1 MFDESLAVSSSLA
14 DSAVLPSIGRAE
26 ALRRAEA
33 ALIAKGGE
41 NAHPSVWAP
50 FVLVGNGEQ

>member
-1 MFDESLAVSSSLA
+1 MTSHPD
-14 DSAVLPSIGRAE
+14 IGRAE
-26 ALRRAEA
+26 ALRRSIS

-50 FVLVGNGEQ
+50 FVLVGNGSP